1 MHLTAMDIKD
11 TPPFTEL
18 VELDF
23 DERVNLFIGP
33 NASGKSTILKEMDA
47 AFNGD
52 KRPASSFLFN
62 DPEPRYQYQTPFVS
76 AASRREHQNW
86 SRTLDHYQILIFM
99 GEDPDDPDSAT
110 YDNSRPPV
118 IYIGPVRPA
127 LPELYDEEAADEAEA
142 DIDVDEEVK
151 VALDMPFSGANF
163 SIVNEKMYEKADTM
177 FDHEQSNDIPGNE
190 RRAYRVYQVSGLVHS
205 CVKEICAE
213 VLTEI
218 APRNYVTGLN
228 VEDLDLQ
235 PRVNFN
241 SVNIHPALGINTI
254 DRPNFIGIRPEDRPT
269 YSERLG
275 PAPLY
280 AGFLS
285 SGTQST
291 FLWIHWLAYRMLN
304 HYEFTEGWMNQPAI
318 LLIDEIENHLHPT
331 WQRRVIPALLEH
343 FPGLQIFATTHSP
356 FVVAGLRAGQVHL
369 LDRNSEGVVT
379 AATTEQDIIG
389 WTTDEILRSFMGVA
403 EPTDELTIQRTKRL
417 RELRRKESLSDEEG
431 EELETLRRQ
440 VNADILS
447 SRSSL
452 ELQDERYADM
462 MMRFIEARQNEL
474 SQDNR

>member
-1 MHLTAMDIKD
+1 MRLTGMDIKD

-33 NASGKSTILKEMDA
+33 NASGKSTILREIDA

-52 KRPASSFLFN
+52 KRPNPSFLFN
-62 DPEPRYQYQTPFVS
+62 NPEPRYLYQTPFVS
-76 AASRREHQNW
+76 AASRKEHQSW
-86 SRTLDHYQILIFM
+86 SRTLDHYQTVIFT
-99 GEDPDDPDSAT
+99 GEDSDDPDLAI

-118 IYIGPVRPA
+118 IYVGPVRPA
-127 LPELYDEEAADEAEA
+127 LPELYDEEIADEE
-142 DIDVDEEVK
+142 DVDVGVEEEVK

-163 SIVNEKMYEKADTM
+163 SIVNEKMYEKADVM

-190 RRAYRVYQVSGLVHS
+190 RRAYRVYEVSTLVHS
-205 CVKEICAE
+205 CVKEICSE

-235 PRVNFN
+235 PRANFD
-241 SVNIHPALGINTI
+241 SVNIHPTLGINTI
-254 DRPNFIGIRPEDRPT
+254 DRPNFTVIRPEDRPT

-285 SGTQST
+285 SGTQTT
-291 FLWIHWLAYRMLN
+291 FLWIHWLAFKMLDY
-304 HYEFTEGWMNQPAI
+304 YEFADGWQNEPAI

-343 FPGLQIFATTHSP
+343 FPGLQIFASTHSP

-369 LDRNSEGVVT
+369 LDRNSDGVVT
-379 AATTEQDIIG
+379 ATTTEQDIIG
-389 WTTDEILRSFMGVA
+389 WTTDEILRSFMGVS

-417 RELRRKESLSDEEG
+417 RELRRKESLSDEER
-431 EELETLRRQ
+431 EELETLRQQ
-440 VNADILS
+440 VNTDFLS
-447 SRSSL
+447 SRSPL
-452 ELQDERYADM
+452 ALQRERYGEM
-462 MMRFIEARQNEL
+462 MQRFIESRQGDL
-474 SQDNR
+474 SQDG